1 MARLRR
7 ELPQRDRWGEV
18 VSEAILGRTLPLTE
32 GDSRALCRESLLLGG
47 FGVSAIR
54 LDGATLVTRSS
65 APLSP
70 GSEACV
76 CIGAFDGLHRG
87 HRRLLTHAVAD
98 ARALSLPCVAV
109 TFSPDPSD
117 LIEGEKPL
125 SRLLEVRDRARGLLL
140 LGADA
145 VLVLDFG
152 EGLEHTSQEAFLRA
166 ILPSLVRP
174 RSVWVGTNFRF
185 GDGGR
190 GDLDSLRE
198 LGNQAGITVHG
209 EELLQEDGQTVS
221 ATRIRSLLRDGQ
233 LERANALLA
242 RPHFVRGPVG
252 HGRGEGTSFGFPT
265 ANVQAPDVTCVPSD
279 GVYAG
284 FVVTDGTAYPAAIN
298 VGAPPTFSG
307 PRRSFLEANLLG
319 FSGDL
324 YGREVSVVFARW
336 LRASRPFPSTEEL
349 ERAVLANV
357 DWVRTQIGQHGVEV
371 GE

>member
-1 MARLRR
+1 M
-7 ELPQRDRWGEV
+7 
-18 VSEAILGRTLPLTE
+18 SEAILGRTLPLTE
-32 GDSRALCRESLLLGG
+32 EDSRALCRDSLLLGG
-47 FGVSAIR
+47 IEVSAVR
-54 LDGATLVTRSS
+54 LDGATLVTR
-65 APLSP
+65 AAAHLVP
-70 GSEACV
+70 GSDACV

-87 HRRLLTHAVAD
+87 HRRLLAHAVAD
-98 ARALSLPCVAV
+98 ARELSLPCVAV

-117 LIEGEKPL
+117 LLEGETPL

-152 EGLEHTSQEAFLRA
+152 EELEHTSQEAFLRRL
-166 ILPSLVRP
+166 LPRLVRP
-174 RSVWVGTNFRF
+174 RSVRVGTNFRF

-198 LGNQAGITVHG
+198 LGKREGIAVHG
-209 EELLQEDGQTVS
+209 EELLQEDGKTVS
-221 ATRIRSLLRDGQ
+221 ATQIRALLRDGQ

-242 RPHFVRGPVG
+242 RPHFVRGTVA

-265 ANVQAPDVTCVPSD
+265 ANVQVPSVTCLPSD

-284 FVVTDGTAYPAAIN
+284 YVVADRTAYPSAIN

-307 PRRSFLEANLLG
+307 PRQSFLEANLLG

-349 ERAVLANV
+349 ERAVLSNV
-357 DWVRTQIGQHGVEV
+357 DWVRTQVGQHGVEV

>member
-1 MARLRR
+1 MT
-7 ELPQRDRWGEV
+7 
-18 VSEAILGRTLPLTE
+18 EAILGRALPLTE
-32 GDSRALCRESLLLGG
+32 EDSRALCRDSLLLGG
-47 FGVSAIR
+47 VEANAIR

-65 APLSP
+65 APVSP

-87 HRRLLTHAVAD
+87 HRRLLSHAVAD

-117 LIEGEKPL
+117 LIEGERPL

-152 EGLEHTSQEAFLRA
+152 EGLEHTSQEAFLRTM
-166 ILPSLVRP
+166 LPPLVRS
-174 RSVWVGTNFRF
+174 RSVRVGTNFRF

-190 GDLDSLRE
+190 GDLGSLRE
-198 LGNQAGITVHG
+198 LGSGEGVAVHG

-221 ATRIRSLLRDGQ
+221 ATRIRALLRDGQ
-233 LERANALLA
+233 LERANSLLA
-242 RPHFVRGPVG
+242 RPHFVRGHVG

-265 ANVQAPDVTCVPSD
+265 ANVLVPATTCLPAD

-284 FVVTDGTAYPAAIN
+284 YVVVGGTAYPAAIN

-307 PRRSFLEANLLG
+307 PRQSFLEANLLG

-349 ERAVLANV
+349 ERAVLSNV
-357 DWVRTQIGQHGVEV
+357 DWVRTQVGQHGVEV